1 MALLLHSTEQK
12 KKGLNMR
19 INLTSL
25 KQAMVGQLERND
37 VVANNLANLNTMGF
51 KKDLLFFD
59 LVHGDSKKDARS
71 HVATDFAQGPLKE
84 TDNPLDFA
92 VSGKGFF
99 TVETPDGPALTRD
112 GHFKLDGDGILR
124 TQQGFPV
131 LGESGQIVLVGDDL
145 NPKDIT
151 VTENGEIYLG
161 NEYVDRLLIQDVEDH
176 GDLKKVGA
184 NLFALK
190 DTADPKELEKA
201 EVHQGFLEQ
210 ANVNPAEEMI
220 QLIEIERKFQSM
232 QRMVRA
238 WDDTFRR
245 AANDVGK
252 YY

>member
-1 MALLLHSTEQK
+1 
-12 KKGLNMR
+12 MR
-19 INLTSL
+19 INLTPL

-59 LVHGDSKKDARS
+59 LVNGDSKKDARS
-71 HVATDFAQGPLKE
+71 QLTTDFTQGALKE

-92 VSGKGFF
+92 LSGKGFF
-99 TVETPDGPALTRD
+99 TVQTSDGPALTRD

-131 LGESGQIVLVGDDL
+131 LGESGQIILTGDDL

-161 NEYVDRLLIQDVEDH
+161 DEYVDRLLIQDVEDH
-176 GDLKKVGA
+176 STLKKVGA
-184 NLFALK
+184 NLFVMNDQAE
-190 DTADPKELEKA
+190 PQQLEKA
-201 EVHQGFLEQ
+201 EVHQGFVEG

-220 QLIEIERKFQSM
+220 QLIEIQRKFESM

-238 WDDTFRR
+238 WDETFRR